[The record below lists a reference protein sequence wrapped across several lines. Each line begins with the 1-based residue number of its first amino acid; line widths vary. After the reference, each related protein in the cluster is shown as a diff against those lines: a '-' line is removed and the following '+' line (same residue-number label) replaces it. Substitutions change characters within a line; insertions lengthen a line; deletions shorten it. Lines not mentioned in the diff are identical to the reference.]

1 VGADAKNYDEL
12 AKVEKL
18 KPMEL
23 ELRKLEDLA
32 VSIEKDFARMK
43 QVEEKHRDT
52 NGTSRLAPS
61 AQPSPA
67 PLDLPATGRCRG
79 NAIAGQCQPSC
90 CRLPSVHGPGNPCA
104 IPAAGFLAWPRSSCT
119 WLVSRIPVTCA
130 ALHIM

>member
-1 VGADAKNYDEL
+1 MGADAKNYDEL

-67 PLDLPATGRCRG
+67 PLDLPALGRCRG
-79 NAIAGQCQPSC
+79 NAIARIMPTLLLSFAVCARPRKALRHSC
-90 CRLPSVHGPGNPCA
+90 SWLFGL
-104 IPAAGFLAWPRSSCT
+104 AAQ
-119 WLVSRIPVTCA
+119 
-130 ALHIM
+130 